1 MTAATGK
8 TDGQGDPGQPSDP
21 GETGR
26 PANPASPANTADPGP
41 ARLSALQRKTAALI
55 AAGLVAV
62 VAASVLLS
70 GIDGFPEDW
79 NVHLADPIDDA
90 RRWLIQNQTSHW
102 LYSVILDPI
111 ADSIDSAIRRLE
123 SILRWIPW
131 FSYIAGAWLGMWWV
145 RGAAAGALAAG
156 AVTGFGL
163 VEVWDEGIQTL
174 ALMGVAVLLSVAVG
188 VPLGVIASRSDRAQ
202 RLIRPLLDTMQT
214 MPGFVYLVPFV
225 LLFGIGRVPAL
236 ISTMIFALPPV
247 VRATDLGIREVPT
260 ETIEASVMFGA
271 TSRQT
276 LRKVRLPLARPAI
289 LVGTNQTINLA
300 MSMVVIAALI
310 GAGGLGQVVL
320 RSLQGLDVGRAAEA
334 GMAIV
339 FMAILLDRFFSG
351 LATPDRYIRRR
362 PAGYAAGA
370 IGVATLIGGLVG
382 VRAFPGSVTLH
393 FANLIDEAVDW
404 AQVNLFDIAGWG
416 IGTGP
421 FSDFITIRLV
431 TPLRELLSQDIAWP
445 VLLALAAAIALA
457 LGGWRLAAGVCAALL
472 GIGLLGMW
480 ELSMDT
486 LAQTLV
492 AVGVTLLFGVP
503 IGILTARSDR
513 LRTVVRPVLDF
524 LQTIPSFVLL
534 VPVSMLF
541 NVGRVP
547 GIIASVV
554 YALPAAIHFT
564 DLGLRSVSKQ
574 TLEAATSFG
583 ATRRQR
589 LRDVELPLAAPQ
601 IMTAVNQTIMLV
613 LAMVVIAGLV
623 GGGGLGL
630 ETVRALLRSDA
641 VGRGFEAGIA
651 IVLLAGILDRL
662 TRAAADRL
670 RPPPAAA

>member
-1 MTAATGK
+1 MTPPEDDSGGP
-8 TDGQGDPGQPSDP
+8 DGSRLASRPGQRIGP
-21 GETGR
+21 GGIAR
-26 PANPASPANTADPGP
+26 PNHAGPPAV
-41 ARLSALQRKTAALI
+41 RQRAALAI
-55 AAGLVAV
+55 VAGLAAV
-62 VAASVLLS
+62 VVASVLMS
-70 GIDGFPEDW
+70 GIDGFPEELD
-79 NVHLADPIDDA
+79 VGLADPIDDA
-90 RRWLIQNQTSHW
+90 RRWLIRNQTSHW
-102 LYSVILDPI
+102 LYTAFLDPV
-111 ADSIDSAIRRLE
+111 ADSIDTLIRRLE

-131 FSYIAGAWLGMWWV
+131 FSYIAAAGLAMWWV
-145 RGAAAGALAAG
+145 RGLAAGALAA
-156 AVTGFGL
+156 ASVVGFGL

-188 VPLGVIASRSDRAQ
+188 VPLGVVASRSDRAQ

-260 ETIEASVMFGA
+260 ETIEASTMFGA

-289 LVGTNQTINLA
+289 LVGANQTINLA

-320 RSLQGLDVGRAAEA
+320 RSLQRLEVGRAAEA
-334 GMAIV
+334 GLAIV

-351 LATPDRYIRRR
+351 LATPDRHFPRR
-362 PAGYAAGA
+362 PAGIAAGA
-370 IGVATLIGGLVG
+370 VAVSALIGGMAG
-382 VRAFPGSVTLH
+382 VRAFPGSPTLH
-393 FANLIDEAVDW
+393 FANLVDEAVDW
-404 AQVNLFDIAGWG
+404 AQVNLFDIYGWG
-416 IGTGP
+416 IGSGP

-431 TPLRELLSQDIAWP
+431 TPLRELLYQDIPWP
-445 VLLALAAAIALA
+445 VLLAAVSAVGLA
-457 LGGWRLAAGVCAALL
+457 LGGWRLAVGVALSL
-472 GIGLLGMW
+472 WGIGLLGMW

-492 AVGVTLLFGVP
+492 AVGVTLLLGVP
-503 IGILTARSDR
+503 VGILTARSDR
-513 LRTVVRPVLDF
+513 LRAALRPFLDF

-534 VPVSMLF
+534 VPVIMLF

-554 YALPAAIHFT
+554 YALPAAINFT
-564 DLGLRSVSKQ
+564 DLGLRSVSEQ
-574 TLEAATSFG
+574 TVEAATSFG
-583 ATRRQR
+583 TTRRQR

-630 ETVRALLRSDA
+630 ETVRALRRSDA

-670 RPPPAAA
+670 RPPPAA

>member
-1 MTAATGK
+1 MKPAATI
-8 TDGQGDPGQPSDP
+8 T
-21 GETGR
+21 
-26 PANPASPANTADPGP
+26 
-41 ARLSALQRKTAALI
+41 
-55 AAGLVAV
+55 AGLAAV
-62 VAASVLLS
+62 VVASMLLS
-70 GIDGFPEDW
+70 GIDGFPEGW
-79 NVHLADPIDDA
+79 NVHLADPINDA
-90 RRWLIQNQTSHW
+90 RRWLIRNQTSHW
-102 LYSVILDPI
+102 LYSAILNPI
-111 ADSIDSAIRRLE
+111 SDSIESLIRRLE

-131 FSYIAGAWLGMWWV
+131 FGYIAGAGLGMWWV
-145 RGAAAGALAAG
+145 RGAAAGALAAV
-156 AVTGFGL
+156 AVAGFGL

-174 ALMGVAVLLSVAVG
+174 ALMGVAVLGSVAVG

-260 ETIEASVMFGA
+260 ETIEASTMFGA

-300 MSMVVIAALI
+300 MGMVVIAALI
-310 GAGGLGQVVL
+310 GAGGLGQIVL
-320 RSLQGLDVGRAAEA
+320 RSLQRLHVGRAAEA
-334 GMAIV
+334 GLAIV
-339 FMAILLDRFFSG
+339 LMAILLDRFFSG

-362 PAGYAAGA
+362 LAVFAAGLT
-370 IGVATLIGGLVG
+370 GVATLIGGIAG

-404 AQVNLFDIAGWG
+404 AQVELYDIYGLG

-431 TPLRELLSQDIAWP
+431 TPLRELLFQDIPWP
-445 VLLALAAAIALA
+445 VLLVAVSAIGLA
-457 LGGWRLAAGVCAALL
+457 LGGWRLAVGVAVSLW

-492 AVGVTLLFGVP
+492 AVGVTLLLGVP
-503 IGILTARSDR
+503 VGILTARSDR
-513 LRTVVRPVLDF
+513 LRTALRPVLDF

-534 VPVSMLF
+534 VPVIMLF

-554 YALPAAIHFT
+554 YTLPAAIHFT
-564 DLGLRSVSKQ
+564 DLGLRSVPEQ
-574 TLEAATSFG
+574 TIEAATSFG
-583 ATRRQR
+583 TTWRQR

-630 ETVRALLRSDA
+630 ETVRALRRSDS

-670 RPPPAAA
+670 RPPAAV